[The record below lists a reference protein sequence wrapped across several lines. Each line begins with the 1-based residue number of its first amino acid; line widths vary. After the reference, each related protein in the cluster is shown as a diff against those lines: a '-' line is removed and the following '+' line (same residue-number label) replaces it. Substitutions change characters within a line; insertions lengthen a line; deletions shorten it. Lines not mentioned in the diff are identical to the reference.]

1 MMDEINE
8 ENLDALVTQA
18 DEPELL
24 KELMAYAV
32 RFEREDLIEVILE
45 KTMQSSRL
53 VEKLHDFHLQPPL
66 TFSFFDDADLDEPGD

>member
-8 ENLDALVTQA
+8 ENLDAQVVQA
-18 DEPELL
+18 DDPELL

-45 KTMQSSRL
+45 KTMQNSRL

-66 TFSFFDDADLDEPGD
+66 TFSFFDDADLDEPED